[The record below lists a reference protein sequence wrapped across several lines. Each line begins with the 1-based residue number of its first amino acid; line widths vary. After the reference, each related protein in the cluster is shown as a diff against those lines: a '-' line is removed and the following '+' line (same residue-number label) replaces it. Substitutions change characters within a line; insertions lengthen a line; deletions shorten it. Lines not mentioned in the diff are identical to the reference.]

1 VRHRRLAQV
10 LVAVGTLLT
19 ILAIFAVWAERQA
32 LNTNE
37 WVDTS
42 GKLLND
48 DKIDSALAEYMVN
61 QLYTSVD
68 VQSEIAAALPP
79 RAAPLAAPIAGGL
92 RQLAVQL
99 AERGLQSPRFE
110 AAWKNANRTAHL
122 ALIDL
127 IDGNGDIAKANGDR
141 ITLDLQPLLQQ
152 VSDQAG
158 LSGALAG
165 KLSSAAGQLPPGA
178 AAKLPPGAAAQLP
191 AATGQLPADAGQLTV
206 LRSDDVHLAIQIAR
220 AIKGLSIVF
229 SLLALGAFGL
239 AIYLAAGDRIPA
251 IRWSGLGLI
260 TAGILVLA
268 IRSIAGGALVDA
280 LVKND
285 SATDAGNAVW
295 SIGTSLL
302 VGIAITVIAFGV
314 VFVIASWLGSEASSA
329 KKARKFLA
337 PTLRE
342 SPGLVYG
349 GVGLAIFI
357 YFLLAPT
364 HGLRAALT
372 ALALLA
378 LAWFGVTALRHQAA
392 DEFPGA

>member
-1 VRHRRLAQV
+1 VRHRRLAQA
-10 LVAVGTLLT
+10 LVALGTLLV

-37 WVDTS
+37 WVNTS
-42 GKLLND
+42 GKLLD
-48 DKIDSALAEYMVN
+48 DEKIDSALSEYMVD
-61 QLYTSVD
+61 QLYSSVD
-68 VQSEIAAALPP
+68 VEAEIAARLPP
-79 RAAPLAAPIAGGL
+79 RAQPLAAPVAGGL

-99 AERGLQSPRFE
+99 ADRGLRSERFE
-110 AAWKNANRTAHL
+110 EAWKNANRTAHL
-122 ALIDL
+122 ALINL
-127 IDGNGDIAKANGDR
+127 IEGNGDIAKANGDKV
-141 ITLDLQPLLQQ
+141 TLDLQPLLEQ

-158 LSGALAG
+158 LSAALAG
-165 KLSSAAGQLPPGA
+165 KIPP
-178 AAKLPPGAAAQLP
+178 
-191 AATGQLPADAGQLTV
+191 DAGQLTI
-206 LRSDDVHLAIQIAR
+206 LRSDDVEFAVKVAK
-220 AIKGLSIVF
+220 AIKGLAIVF
-229 SLLALGAFGL
+229 TLLAFGCFGL
-239 AIYLAAGDRIPA
+239 AIYLAGGNRTAA

-260 TAGILVLA
+260 TAGILVIA

-302 VGIAITVIAFGV
+302 LSIAITVIVFGV

-349 GVGLAIFI
+349 VVGLAIFI

-364 HGLRAALT
+364 HGLRAVLT
-372 ALALLA
+372 ALVLLA
-378 LAWFGVTALRHQAA
+378 LAWFGVAALRRQAA
-392 DEFPGA
+392 EEFPRA